1 MHTILII
8 GGGFGG
14 VRLAQRLSRVSGVH
28 TKLIDPKTYMQYYA
42 ANYRL
47 ATGGSALETCIS
59 YASLLK
65 GKSVEHV
72 KDSVA
77 SVDTAAK
84 IAVGVS
90 GSKYSYDTLIVASGS
105 ESSFFGIP
113 GADEHSFGIRTAD
126 ESLKL
131 RTHMTEV
138 FETAKTAAPEEKTA
152 LLHFIVIGGGA
163 TGVELASELP
173 AYTRKLAGIHGIDAS
188 LITIDLIEAMPRVL
202 GLLSEKVS
210 AKVLKRL
217 HSLGVNVFLN
227 RSVIREDTAELVM
240 KDMQMK
246 SKTIIWT
253 AGMKAA
259 RVTSS
264 LMGLPL
270 DKRGRIVVD
279 DRMRAQGFENVF
291 AIGDAA
297 STKYSGMAQTAIADA
312 DYVAKAI
319 AARVAKKEIA
329 PYVQPLPA
337 YSVPVGSGWA
347 ATVYHGITMF
357 GRVGW
362 IMRRAADLR
371 AFLMFLPLKQAWA
384 AFRAG

>member
-1 MHTILII
+1 MHTIVII

-14 VRLAQRLSRVSGVH
+14 VRLAQRLSHVSGVH
-28 TKLIDPKTYMQYYA
+28 IKLIDPKTYMQYYA

-65 GKSVEHV
+65 GDNVEHV
-72 KDSVA
+72 KDAVA
-77 SVDTAAK
+77 SVDTAAGV
-84 IAVGVS
+84 AVGVS
-90 GSKYSYDTLIVASGS
+90 GSRYAYDTLVVASGS

-138 FETAKTAAPEEKTA
+138 FRAATTATPEEKTA

-173 AYTRKLAGIHGIDAS
+173 AYTKKLAKIHGVDPS

-202 GLLSEKVS
+202 GLLSERVS

-217 HSLGVNVFLN
+217 HALGINVFLN
-227 RSVIREDTAELVM
+227 RSVIREETAELVM

-264 LMGLPL
+264 LAGLAL

-279 DRMRAQGFENVF
+279 DRMHAQGFDNVF

-297 STKYSGMAQTAIADA
+297 STKYSGMAQTAVADA
-312 DYVAKAI
+312 DYVAGAI
-319 AARVAKKEIA
+319 AARVSAKSVA
-329 PYVQPLPA
+329 PYAQPMPA
-337 YSVPVGSGWA
+337 YSVPVGTGWA
-347 ATVYHGITMF
+347 ATVYHGITTF
-357 GRVGW
+357 GRLGW
-362 IMRRAADLR
+362 MMRRAADLR
-371 AFLMFLPLKQAWA
+371 AFLMFLPPKQAWA